1 MHLPAALVL
10 VVAYLGASINTYL
23 ETQAFGR
30 LRLGYGRLGPT
41 EARLALLGVLTAIGS
56 GAHVSVLGLTLLDVA
71 GLVVAGALAL
81 AVGARAAGNLR
92 ALARLEPVRR

>member
-1 MHLPAALVL
+1 
-10 VVAYLGASINTYL
+10 VAYLGASINTYL

-41 EARLALLGVLTAIGS
+41 EARLALLGVLVAIGS
-56 GAHVSVLGLTLLDVA
+56 GAHVSLLGLTLLDLA

-92 ALARLEPVRR
+92 TLARLEPVRR